1 MKKFNNL
8 YTDIYGFF
16 ILKKNFNKNRV
27 KKIFSLIRVD
37 NTFKT
42 TNPNRMFDV
51 NIILKNYIKKF
62 FSNKINICD
71 LGISSGQS
79 TLELY
84 KELKEKNINYLY
96 GFDKQIFIKIFKFKN
111 LVFLYSLDNN
121 LLMVEY
127 KKYCLRYRY
136 FIFFKQVEKILIYLF
151 KIMKIN
157 YYKTDVLVP
166 GLHKIN
172 NFKFCEQ
179 DIFNMEKKYFNY
191 FDVVR
196 VTNLLNYSYFSRQKI
211 KIAKF
216 YLNKISKENSII
228 LINRTN
234 DKKKN
239 IASIFRKRNGKFE
252 LLEDIN
258 GGSEIKDIMLSL

>member
-1 MKKFNNL
+1 MKNFNNL

-16 ILKKNFNKNRV
+16 ILKKNFNKNRI

-42 TNPNRMFDV
+42 TNPNRMRDL

-62 FSNKINICD
+62 FSKKINICD

-84 KELKEKNINYLY
+84 KDLNEKNINYLY
-96 GFDKQIFIKIFKFKN
+96 GFDKQIFVKIFKFKK

-136 FIFFKQVEKILIYLF
+136 FIIFKQVQKILIYLF

-166 GLHKIN
+166 GLHKIKK
-172 NFKFCEQ
+172 FKCFEQ
-179 DIFNMEKKYFNY
+179 DIFDMEEKYFNF

-196 VTNLLNYSYFSRQKI
+196 VTNLLNYSYFSEDKL
-211 KIAKF
+211 KIAISN
-216 YLNKISKENSII
+216 LNKISKENCII

-234 DKKKN
+234 KKKN
-239 IASIFRKRNGKFE
+239 TGSFFRKKNGKFE
-252 LLEDIN
+252 LLGDVN
-258 GGSEIKDIMLSL
+258 GGSEIKKLMI

>member
-1 MKKFNNL
+1 MKKLNNF
-8 YTDIYGFF
+8 YTDIYSFF
-16 ILKKNFNKNRV
+16 ILKKKLKKNRI

-42 TNPNRMFDV
+42 TNFNRMFDV

-62 FSNKINICD
+62 FSKKKINICD

-84 KELKEKNINYLY
+84 NELNKKNINYLY
-96 GFDKQIFIKIFKFKN
+96 GFDKQIFIKIFKLNN

-136 FIFFKQVEKILIYLF
+136 FIIFKQIQKILIYLF

-166 GLHKIN
+166 GLVKLKK
-172 NFKFCEQ
+172 FKFFEQ
-179 DIFNMEKKYFNY
+179 DIFNIKKNYFNL

-196 VTNLLNYSYFSRQKI
+196 VTNLLNYSYFSKTQLKLAI
-211 KIAKF
+211 MNLNNIAR
-216 YLNKISKENSII
+216 ENCII
-228 LINRTN
+228 LINRTTKE
-234 DKKKN
+234 KKKC
-239 IASIFRKRNGKFE
+239 RKFF
-252 LLEDIN
+252 
-258 GGSEIKDIMLSL
+258 